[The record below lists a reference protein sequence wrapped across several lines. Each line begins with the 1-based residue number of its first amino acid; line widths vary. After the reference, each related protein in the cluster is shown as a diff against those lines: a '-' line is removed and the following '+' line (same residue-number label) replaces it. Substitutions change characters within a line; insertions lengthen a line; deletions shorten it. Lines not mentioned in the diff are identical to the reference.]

1 MKPKKRRRFS
11 RPKSVFRLFPAYHF
25 LCVRATSLFGLEKK
39 KNVGFGFCER
49 ASVKGFQVFYVLLR
63 LRADQREGKQERD
76 EKALCEKKVEE
87 TDDDDGLVGITQR

>member
-1 MKPKKRRRFS
+1 MCQS
-11 RPKSVFRLFPAYHF
+11 YIAFRAREEEKCWLWI
-25 LCVRATSLFGLEKK
+25 LRASE
-39 KNVGFGFCER
+39 CER
-49 ASVKGFQVFYVLLR
+49 LSGFLLLR